1 MSDARKGDLVQVHKI
16 VLKPD
21 QRPDTLPECTRAVPY
36 EGWVK
41 GFLLNESANFGD
53 EVKIETFIGREISG
67 VLAQVNPTYDHN
79 FGIPQKEL
87 VYIGNESRRRLEE
100 MKRP

>member
-1 MSDARKGDLVQVHKI
+1 MSDAKKGDLVQVHKI

-53 EVKIETFIGREISG
+53 EVKIETLIGREISG
-67 VLAQVNPTYDHN
+67 VLTQVNPTYDHN
-79 FGIPQKEL
+79 FGTPQKEL
-87 VYIGNESRRRLEE
+87 VYIGNESRRKLGE
-100 MKRP
+100 MKSP